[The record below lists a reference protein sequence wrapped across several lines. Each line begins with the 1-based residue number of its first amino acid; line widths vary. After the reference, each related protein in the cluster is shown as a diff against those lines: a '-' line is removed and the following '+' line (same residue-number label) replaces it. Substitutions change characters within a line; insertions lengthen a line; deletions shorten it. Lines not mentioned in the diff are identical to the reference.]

1 MASTPALGV
10 RDEFVNT
17 TEGWIGAVKI
27 GPHGEQRGMAIG
39 PHGNVWL
46 SEDEQ
51 ILTANAPRADAD
63 NPFLER
69 TIPPEEPGGLV
80 TKLPPLLQLRTK
92 GVEIKSRRPFGADAQ
107 EPEQP
112 DEAEQEETGAAPLPE
127 GEPAEGTRP
136 AEEEV
141 ATPNV
146 VPEGKRR
153 RKAATA

>member
-1 MASTPALGV
+1 MAPTSTALGV

-17 TEGWIGAVKI
+17 TAGWVGAVKI

-51 ILTANAPRADAD
+51 ILTANAPRDDAD

-69 TIPPEEPGGLV
+69 TLPPEEPGGLS
-80 TKLPPLLQLRTK
+80 TKLPPLLQLRTR

-107 EPEQP
+107 EAPP
-112 DEAEQEETGAAPLPE
+112 AEQEETGAAPLPE

-136 AEEEV
+136 PEEEV
-141 ATPNV
+141 ATPTV
-146 VPEGKRR
+146 VPEGRRR
-153 RKAATA
+153 RKPATA